1 MQEEKKEKRSSLAQ
15 KVSSFFNR
23 HEILLVPVVY
33 LVVFL
38 MGTGIC
44 TISNGIAYLIGEPD
58 TMYIIAIAIVF
69 AVIIAGV
76 VYEHRS
82 GSKMKDSNI
91 SDGTEWK
98 LCLVF
103 VYIVGIFE
111 CKRWK
116 APYNINM
123 QININWK
130 IILKNVNLHSYRMYV
145 ILTLWKIIMK

>member
-1 MQEEKKEKRSSLAQ
+1 MKCKKKCGIIILKFVKIKKLAEVEKMQEEKKEKRSSLAQ

-91 SDGTEWK
+91 SDGTE
-98 LCLVF
+98 
-103 VYIVGIFE
+103 
-111 CKRWK
+111 
-116 APYNINM
+116 
-123 QININWK
+123 
-130 IILKNVNLHSYRMYV
+130 
-145 ILTLWKIIMK
+145 